1 MCAFTHSIT
10 HILYSKAAI
19 ASKSFSEL
27 SALLAFSDSYQ
38 MYDAV
43 LPYPVI
49 ESSEFLI
56 VGSGAT
62 SVISGEG
69 WIGGVFVGLDK
80 DQSPPRKCNFIGIR
94 PLSAKKF
101 ELKLASLSHARQ
113 PVRKSAALSPPALC
127 HLCSLDH
134 VRAIPFVLRDGAG
147 SVVHLLPLP
156 LPLALPTSLGGHTL

>member
-1 MCAFTHSIT
+1 MCVCLHAQYYAHSLLEGR
-10 HILYSKAAI
+10 HI

-80 DQSPPRKCNFIGIR
+80 DQSPPRKRTFILPKGLPWEPGR
-94 PLSAKKF
+94 SEEK
-101 ELKLASLSHARQ
+101 RT
-113 PVRKSAALSPPALC
+113 VRRS
-127 HLCSLDH
+127 
-134 VRAIPFVLRDGAG
+134 
-147 SVVHLLPLP
+147 
-156 LPLALPTSLGGHTL
+156 